1 VKCQL
6 PNVTVMKVYKPQ
18 EGQIH
23 VHQTRVTPCPKEF
36 PAGYYWY
43 GHNSKATDCVLE
55 WVNQML
61 NDEWNFDNSDET
73 GELLQLDDERRVK
86 ETKETVSESMET
98 MIESEESQ
106 LERYST
112 PNDEAGVSVQQREDV
127 ANRQYGTPYCLH
139 PRLQPPAHYK

>member
-1 VKCQL
+1 MKCQP
-6 PNVTVMKVYKPQ
+6 PNVTVVKVYKPQ
-18 EGQIH
+18 EGQIY
-23 VHQTRVTPCPKEF
+23 VHQTTCPKEF

-43 GHNSKATDCVLE
+43 GHNSKSTDRVPE

-61 NDEWNFDNSDET
+61 NDERNFDNSDKT
-73 GELLQLDDERRVK
+73 GGLLQLDEERGAK

-98 MIESEESQ
+98 MMESEESQ

-112 PNDEAGVSVQQREDV
+112 PNDEVGISVQQREDV
-127 ANRQYGTPYCLH
+127 ANRQYGTPYCLR